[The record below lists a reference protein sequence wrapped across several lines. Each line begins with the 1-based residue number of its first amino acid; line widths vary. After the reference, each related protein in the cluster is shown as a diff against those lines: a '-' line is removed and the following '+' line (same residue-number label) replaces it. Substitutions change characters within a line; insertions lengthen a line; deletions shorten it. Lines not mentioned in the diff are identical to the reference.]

1 MIPQMNLLKPDICVI
16 GAGSGGLSIAA
27 AAAAFG
33 VSVVLIEKGEMGG
46 DCLNAG
52 CVPSKALIAAAERAA
67 SLADFEAFGLGPL
80 VAQANYARVK
90 THIEGVI
97 AAIAPN
103 DSVERFAAL
112 GVIVIRGSASFVD
125 RGAVEAGGK
134 LIKARRF
141 VIATGSRPLLPPI
154 PGLADLPVL
163 TNETVF
169 GLTRRPERL
178 LVIGGG
184 PIGCELAQAHRRLG
198 AEVTILEAA
207 RVLPREDEEA
217 AGVVRRKLIS
227 EGVDIREGARILRA
241 EARGKGGLA
250 LVLAGPDDM
259 EEIVSGSHVLVAA
272 GRKAVTDGLKLEAAG
287 VSTDGRG
294 ITVDAGLRT
303 SNRRIY
309 AIGDCASG
317 ATGGLQFTHVANYH
331 AGLVLRSALF
341 RLPVKL
347 DNRTIPRVTYTDPEI
362 ASVGLSEE
370 EARKAQSGVQT
381 LRWPFAENDR
391 AQAERRT
398 EGHIKVIASAKGL
411 VLGATIVGKGAGELV
426 TPWTLAI
433 RHGLKLRDM
442 AGVVI
447 PYPTFSEVSRRA
459 AITSFTPLTTKPAL
473 RRLIGFLRRFG

>member
-1 MIPQMNLLKPDICVI
+1 VI

-52 CVPSKALIAAAERAA
+52 CVPSKALIAASERAA

-80 VAQANYARVK
+80 VAQVNYARVK
-90 THIEGVI
+90 DHIESVI

-103 DSVERFAAL
+103 DSVERFTAL
-112 GVIVIRGSASFVD
+112 GVLVIRAPASFVD

-141 VIATGSRPLLPPI
+141 VIATGSRPSLPPI
-154 PGLADLPVL
+154 PGLAELPVL

-169 GLTRRPERL
+169 GLSRRPDRL

-198 AEVTILEAA
+198 AEVTVLEAA
-207 RVLPREDEEA
+207 RILPREDEEA
-217 AGVVRRKLIS
+217 AGVVRRKLLA
-227 EGVDIREGARILRA
+227 EGVDIREGAHILRA
-241 EARGKGGLA
+241 EARGKGGVS
-250 LVLAGPDDM
+250 LVLAGADGM
-259 EEIVSGSHVLVAA
+259 EEAVSGSHVLVAA
-272 GRKAVTDGLKLEAAG
+272 GRKAVTDGLCLEAAG
-287 VSTDGRG
+287 VGTDGRG

-341 RLPVKL
+341 RLPARL
-347 DNRTIPRVTYTDPEI
+347 DNRVIPRVTYTDPEI

-370 EARKAQSGVQT
+370 EARKTQSGVQT

-398 EGHIKVIASAKGL
+398 EGHIKVIASAKGA
-411 VLGATIVGKGAGELV
+411 VLGATIVGKGAGELI

-433 RHGLKLRDM
+433 RQGLKLKDM

-459 AITSFTPLTTKPAL
+459 AITAFTPLTTKPAL

>member
-1 MIPQMNLLKPDICVI
+1 MNLLKPDICVI

-52 CVPSKALIAAAERAA
+52 CVPSKALIAVGERAA
-67 SLADFEAFGLGPL
+67 ALADFEAFGLGPL

-90 THIEGVI
+90 EHVESVI

-112 GVIVIRGSASFVD
+112 GVIVIRAPASFVD

-134 LIKARRF
+134 LVKARRF
-141 VIATGSRPLLPPI
+141 VIATGSRASLPPI
-154 PGLADLPVL
+154 PGLAELPVL

-198 AEVTILEAA
+198 AEVTMLEAA
-207 RVLPREDEEA
+207 RILPREDEEA
-217 AGVVRRKLIS
+217 AGVVRRKLLS

-241 EARGKGGLA
+241 EARGKSGIG
-250 LVLAGPDDM
+250 LVLAGADGM
-259 EEIVSGSHVLVAA
+259 EEVVSGSHVLVAA
-272 GRKAVTDGLKLEAAG
+272 GRKAVTEGLNLEAAG
-287 VSTDGRG
+287 VATNGRG

-341 RLPVKL
+341 RLPAKL

-398 EGHIKVIASAKGL
+398 EGHIKVIASAKGTI
-411 VLGATIVGKGAGELV
+411 LGATIVGKGAGELI
-426 TPWTLAI
+426 TPWTLAL
-433 RHGLKLRDM
+433 RHGLKLKDM

-459 AITSFTPLTTKPAL
+459 AITAFTPLTTKPAL

>member
-1 MIPQMNLLKPDICVI
+1 MNLLKPDICVI

-52 CVPSKALIAAAERAA
+52 CVPSKALIAAGERAA
-67 SLADFEAFGLGPL
+67 ALADFEAFGLGPL

-90 THIEGVI
+90 DHIEGVI

-103 DSVERFAAL
+103 DSVERFTAL
-112 GVIVIRGSASFVD
+112 GVIVIRAPASFVD

-141 VIATGSRPLLPPI
+141 VIATGSRPSLPPI

-207 RVLPREDEEA
+207 RILPREDGEA
-217 AGVVRRKLIS
+217 AGAVRRRLLA

-241 EARGKGGLA
+241 EARGKGVALA
-250 LVLAGPDDM
+250 LAGGDEMADGM

-272 GRKAVTDGLKLEAAG
+272 GRKAVTDGLNLEAAG
-287 VSTDGRG
+287 VATDGRG
-294 ITVDAGLRT
+294 ITVDRGLRT

-341 RLPVKL
+341 RLPAKL
-347 DNRTIPRVTYTDPEI
+347 DNRSIPRVTYTDPEI
-362 ASVGLSEE
+362 ASVGLSED

-391 AQAERRT
+391 AQVERQT
-398 EGHIKVIASAKGL
+398 EGHIKVIASAKG
-411 VLGATIVGKGAGELV
+411 VILGAAIVGKGAGELI
-426 TPWTLAI
+426 TPWTLAL

-459 AITSFTPLTTKPAL
+459 AITAFTPLTTKPAL